1 MHRNRNSTCVQPHHP
16 IRFTRPT
23 AAVPRQCPD
32 PFPQAAQADCGLLLI
47 KRFGFANPILVT
59 GDFEVV
65 AGHGRLEAAK
75 SLGLA
80 QVPVVALSSLS
91 EAEKKALIIAD
102 NRIAELAGWDRDILA
117 IEYQEL
123 HDLQFD
129 DIEVTGFSLGEI
141 DTILDEASEKKP
153 VEPGPE
159 DDIPAVVAAP
169 VSRPGDLWILGSHR
183 LLCGD
188 ARSQADYA
196 RLLDGETADLV
207 LTDPPFNVRV
217 DGHAS
222 GLGKVR
228 HEEFAMASG
237 EMSEA
242 EFTVF
247 LSTFLGHAKDH
258 SREGSNLFVF
268 MDWRHLFELTCAGRE
283 QGLIFK
289 NLIVWA
295 KDNAGMGSF
304 YRSRHELVFV
314 FKKGEAAHTNTFELG
329 QHGRYRTNVWEY
341 AGVNTFR
348 TGRLDELAMHPTVKP
363 VAMLADAIRDVT
375 RRGAIVLDPFA
386 GSGSTLIAAEKTGRK
401 ARCIEYEPKYCDVIV
416 RRWQAYTGKAAID
429 EIGLT
434 FDDLGG
440 ARSSSAAVRTA
451 KVLPTHSAKE

>member
-1 MHRNRNSTCVQPHHP
+1 MSNLIIQYVSLNRLRPYPGNARTHSRKQLKLIANS
-16 IRFTRPT
+16 
-23 AAVPRQCPD
+23 
-32 PFPQAAQADCGLLLI
+32 I

-91 EAEKKALIIAD
+91 EADKKALIIAD

-188 ARSQADYA
+188 ARNEADYA

-217 DGHAS
+217 DGHVS

-258 SREGSNLFVF
+258 SREGAIFFVF

-434 FDDLGG
+434 FDDLEG